1 MSSPGATT
9 GTLPMGAGGSSSTTS
24 SCSST
29 GRGAGFLEAVVF
41 LGFGAGFFFG
51 VFLRRELSFDASSIR
66 SVSYTHLTLPTILLV

>member
-24 SCSST
+24 SW
-29 GRGAGFLEAVVF
+29 GVGLRGAGFFEAVVF

-51 VFLRRELSFDASSIR
+51 VFLR
-66 SVSYTHLTLPTILLV
+66 LVD